1 MPGGAGETVTIRR
14 DVVARVLRMSQTVE
28 VSIIGE
34 EIAELLRTHYGVER
48 FGVILVSQDR
58 ETIVCAAASGEGLP
72 LVGAR
77 ALLREHGWAYRA
89 LFQGLQA
96 RSDGLEATVLRAL
109 GTDGSR
115 ANWTWLPIS
124 YAGDWIGCMVVD
136 RLAVP
141 DNCAEEFDWVVQNVG
156 MALFHGWIIH
166 SIRDLVIKDDVS
178 GLYNSRFLHDAL
190 EREFQRS
197 QRYGSSFAIIFM
209 DLDYFKTV
217 NDTHGHRIGT
227 AVLRETGLLLAE
239 TLRESDLAI
248 RYGGD
253 EFVVIL
259 PETHKADAIAVAKRI
274 MKKIASQSYAQEQGL
289 NLKLTASLGVAAYP
303 DDSIDKL
310 QLLEISDK
318 AMYTVKGICRNGVA
332 TKEGVVR

>member
-1 MPGGAGETVTIRR
+1 MPGGAGETVPLRHDI
-14 DVVARVLRMSQTVE
+14 VARVQRLSQTVE

-34 EIAELLRTHYGVER
+34 EIAELLRTYYGVDR
-48 FGVILVSQDR
+48 YAVVLVSQDR

-77 ALLREHGWAYRA
+77 VALREHGWAYRA

-96 RSDGLEATVLRAL
+96 RSDGLESAVLKAL
-109 GTDGSR
+109 GVDAGR
-115 ANWTWLPIS
+115 NQRQWLPIT
-124 YAGDWIGCMVVD
+124 YAGDWIGCLVVD
-136 RLAVP
+136 ALAIP
-141 DNCAEEFDWVVQNVG
+141 ENCQSEFDWVLQSLG
-156 MALFHGWIIH
+156 TALFHGWIIH

-227 AVLRETGLLLAE
+227 AVLRETGALLAE
-239 TLRESDLAI
+239 ALRESDLAI

-259 PETHKADAIAVAKRI
+259 PETHKSDAIAVAKRI
-274 MKKIASQSYAQEQGL
+274 MKKIGARSYAQEQGL